1 MKHRPRVLGDVGC
14 RSSGWTRDFTSTKCT
29 LLLLFT
35 NTQQSFKCSSF
46 IKREEGGE
54 RGKLKTKTRRIKQ
67 KQTNNPPQNIEKQ
80 NKREKQTQ
88 VYRSETTGLTES
100 HTVCGMYSDYR
111 GDDAEG
117 GLGVTF
123 VFLSVP
129 GAWLHAPTRASAS
142 VHTHP
147 THRLRI
153 PTHTH
158 TLAHSPWLIHTQT
171 RPWTTGGGRWVITSP
186 RLPLCNNQGRY
197 HQRGPGR
204 GTSVVSLWR
213 RLERW
218 SQIPS
223 SLSSFSVFGL
233 QDPLVTVQ

>member
-117 GLGVTF
+117 GLGSHLCFCLFQALGYTHPRGRVHPCTHTPHTGSASPRAHTLSHTLHGSSTHRHARGQRAEGGGLSPVR
-123 VFLSVP
+123 VFLYVII
-129 GAWLHAPTRASAS
+129 R
-142 VHTHP
+142 
-147 THRLRI
+147 
-153 PTHTH
+153 
-158 TLAHSPWLIHTQT
+158 
-171 RPWTTGGGRWVITSP
+171 GGTIKEARVEG
-186 RLPLCNNQGRY
+186 LPLF
-197 HQRGPGR
+197 
-204 GTSVVSLWR
+204 
-213 RLERW
+213 
-218 SQIPS
+218 PS
-223 SLSSFSVFGL
+223 GEDSRDGAKSHLLFLLFPFLVFKIL
-233 QDPLVTVQ
+233 

>member
-1 MKHRPRVLGDVGC
+1 M
-14 RSSGWTRDFTSTKCT
+14 
-29 LLLLFT
+29 
-35 NTQQSFKCSSF
+35 
-46 IKREEGGE
+46 
-54 RGKLKTKTRRIKQ
+54 
-67 KQTNNPPQNIEKQ
+67 
-80 NKREKQTQ
+80 
-88 VYRSETTGLTES
+88 YRSETTGLTES
-100 HTVCGMYSDYR
+100 HTVCGIYSDYR

-117 GLGVTF
+117 GGVTS

-129 GAWLHAPTRASAS
+129 GAWLHPPTRVSAS
-142 VHTHP
+142 VP
-147 THRLRI
+147 THTRHTGSVPPR
-153 PTHTH
+153 TH
-158 TLAHSPWLIHTQT
+158 TLAHSPLLIHTQT
-171 RPWTTGGGRWVITSP
+171 RPWTTGEGRWVITSP

-204 GTSVVSLWR
+204 GTSVASLWR